1 MLNNEFNNWII
12 VKESIRM
19 CFGNIWGIEVNWMF
33 CGVKKIKSYIYIFF
47 LYKIYKVFEF
57 KWYLS
62 ILKSDII

>member
-19 CFGNIWGIEVNWMF
+19 CFGNIWGIEVNRMF

-62 ILKSDII
+62 I